1 MMTERVRREIARL
14 EAEVDAMPSPASLR
28 VELGGGGTHLILTD
42 AGQAALAEFAREPD
56 AFLGLLGLGL
66 SMGQWLSIPMIIF
79 GIYLIVRVNTKYGT
93 YQ

>member
-1 MMTERVRREIARL
+1 MKHLKLKGKFLIA
-14 EAEVDAMPSPASLR
+14 EEGSLS
-28 VELGGGGTHLILTD
+28 VLISALFLV
-42 AGQAALAEFAREPD
+42 GYGICRFLAEFAREPD

-79 GIYLIVRVNTKYGT
+79 GIYLIVRLDAKKGS

>member
-1 MMTERVRREIARL
+1 
-14 EAEVDAMPSPASLR
+14 
-28 VELGGGGTHLILTD
+28 LGYGVCRF
-42 AGQAALAEFAREPD
+42 LAEFAREPD

-79 GIYLIVRVNTKYGT
+79 GIYLIVRINTKTGA